1 MGIKRYYFTQ
11 DNTIT
16 NAFKS
21 DLITRGTGSN
31 MGASDILEAFTIHG
45 QTSASIDATNAEQ
58 SRILIEAPVTQ
69 MLSDIEE
76 GIVPSASVEYRLK
89 MFNAP
94 HGDTVPREYQLDVAI
109 LTASWSE
116 GTGLDME
123 EYTDIGSS
131 NWLSGSIGNGWTA
144 AGGDYNRLSAYSSSC
159 YFSGG
164 LENLDLDLSFA
175 FDKWR
180 VGTVS
185 NYGLI
190 IKNTDEVIA
199 GDLGSYYTKRFFS
212 RTSDFFLNRPYV
224 EASWDS
230 GREDARGNF
239 VFSSSAA
246 TAADNLNTLYMYNEV
261 RGGLK
266 DIPNLQGNA
275 QVVMVEFYS
284 ASSGAPTGSP
294 LLVLGSDNSA
304 AYSITG
310 GILVENG
317 TYVSGVYSG
326 SLMMTGSLEKVCDV
340 WFTGS
345 GVNRREFFTGSF
357 TPKSLSGHGV
367 YYKDDFVTTIENL
380 EPSYIYG
387 RVPVLRV
394 FARTKN
400 WSPNIYTVATQNI
413 VPTIIDEG
421 YYRVFRTIDKFEI
434 IPFGTGTYQQTKMSY
449 DVSGNYFSLD
459 TSYLEKGYSYGV
471 QFLYKTGN
479 DYQLQPEVFKFRI
492 EEDDS

>member
-1 MGIKRYYFTQ
+1 MGIKRYYFTK

-21 DLITRGTGSN
+21 DLTTRGTGSN
-31 MGASDILEAFTIHG
+31 MGAADILEAYVIHG
-45 QTSASIDATNAEQ
+45 QTSASINATNAEQ
-58 SRILIEAPVTQ
+58 SRVLIEPPVTQ
-69 MLSDIEE
+69 MLADIQD
-76 GIVPSASVEYRLK
+76 GTVPSSSVQYRLK

-123 EYTDIGSS
+123 EYSDLGSS
-131 NWLSGSIGNGWTA
+131 NWISGSLGTEWTA
-144 AGGDYNRLSAYSSSC
+144 QGGDYNRTSAYSSSC

-164 LENLDLDLSFA
+164 LEDLDLDIGFA

-180 VGTVS
+180 VGTVA

-190 IKNTDEVIA
+190 IKNTDQVIS

-212 RTSDFFLNRPYV
+212 RTSDFFLSRPYV
-224 EASWDS
+224 EARWDS
-230 GREDARGNF
+230 GRQDNRGNF

-246 TAADNLNTLYMYNEV
+246 SAADNLNTLYMYNEV
-261 RGGLK
+261 RGALK
-266 DIPNLQGNA
+266 DIPNLQGTA

-284 ASSGAPTGSP
+284 ASSGVPTGSP
-294 LLVLGSDNSA
+294 LLVLDSNNSPT
-304 AYSITG
+304 YSITG
-310 GILVENG
+310 GILMEND

-326 SLMMTGSLEKVCDV
+326 SLIMTGSLDTVCDV
-340 WFTGS
+340 WYTGS
-345 GVNRREFFTGSF
+345 GVNRRDFFTGSF
-357 TPKSLSGHGV
+357 TPSNLTGQGLF
-367 YYKDDFVTTIENL
+367 YKEEYITAIQNL
-380 EPSYIYG
+380 EPSYLQG
-387 RVPVLRV
+387 QVPILRV
-394 FARTKN
+394 FARSKN
-400 WSPNIYTVATQNI
+400 WSPNIYTVATQDI
-413 VPTIIDEG
+413 VPTIVDEG
-421 YYRVFRTIDKFEI
+421 YFRVFRTIDNLEI
-434 IPFGTGTYQQTKMSY
+434 MPFGTGTYQETKMSY

-459 TSYLEKGYSYGV
+459 TSYLAKGYSYGI
-471 QFLYKTGN
+471 QFLYKVGN